1 MVPSRDKVLQII
13 KTHRSYLQTE
23 YGVEKI
29 GLFGS
34 IATDTADADSDI
46 DLVVQFNKPIGFR
59 FYELVEYLEKIFN
72 RKVDVL
78 TPDGIESIRNKTIS
92 SNIKRTALYV

>member
-59 FYELVEYLEKIFN
+59 FYELVEYLEKLFN

-78 TPDGIESIRNKTIS
+78 TPDGIESIRNNTIS
-92 SNIKRTALYV
+92 SNIKRITLYI